1 MILMAVQLWCLA
13 NNNIS
18 MVGKQ
23 DVDLGDKE
31 NEHSG
36 KGIDD
41 LRLTWLPLKT

>member
-23 DVDLGDKE
+23 DVDLGKE

-41 LRLTWLPLKT
+41 LRLI